1 MKTFFLIFVMLFISI
16 NLHANPPD
24 SCLWAPD
31 LTKTTGVVAILNV
44 GYPNKDH
51 FNRDSTLFV
60 DTCGL
65 EPSSYLDSDGN
76 LNPTG
81 GSQYKFEKRYYSKSF
96 WGIEIPWLFF
106 DTTDKDLNTLHYFT
120 ADDID
125 SKESELF
132 NSFQKIKQKYG
143 NLKFWFS
150 LNFNLSIQESWIDNG
165 YYLYVETE
173 NLVNSLE
180 FEDYVNELLPN
191 TSCQFL
197 SEISYTVSVWD
208 VTQTNNTIIVSQ
220 DYNLL
225 KLKSDELIQKITV
238 YSITG
243 DNLIDLNYNNNDN
256 TNLQVDISHL
266 LTGLYFIKI
275 NKTFHK
281 FMVVR

>member
-1 MKTFFLIFVMLFISI
+1 MKTFFLLLAMLIVSI

-31 LTKTTGVVAILNV
+31 LTKVTGTNAILNV
-44 GYPNKDH
+44 GYPNKDR
-51 FNRDSTLFV
+51 FNRDSTLYV

-65 EPSSYLDSDGN
+65 YSSFYLDSDGN

-81 GSQYKFEKRYYSKSF
+81 GSQYRFEKRYYSKSF
-96 WGIEIPWLFF
+96 WGIEIPWTFF

-125 SKESELF
+125 SKETELF

-150 LNFNLSIQESWIDNG
+150 LDFDLSIQESWVDNG
-165 YYLYVETE
+165 YYLYIETE

-197 SEISYTVSVWD
+197 SEINYTVSVKD
-208 VTQTNNTIIVSQ
+208 VAKTNCIINVSQ
-220 DYNLL
+220 DLNSLMIE
-225 KLKSDELIQKITV
+225 SDELIKNIIV
-238 YSITG
+238 YSLEG
-243 DNLIDLNYNNNDN
+243 VKLIQLPNYRNYNTD
-256 TNLQVDISHL
+256 LQINISAL
-266 LTGLYFIKI
+266 STGVYFIQI
-275 NKTFHK
+275 NNSFHK